1 MAPNSVRTSDED
13 EALVAQFLEGKY
25 HLTVERFT
33 EHERRLGKTPD
44 FKVSCPAP
52 DVEGSKAGNPIPGR
66 HFTPTEP
73 MPVRR

>member
-1 MAPNSVRTSDED
+1 MRTSDQD
-13 EALVAQFLEGKY
+13 EILVAQFLEG
-25 HLTVERFT
+25 LAVERFT
-33 EHERRLGKTPD
+33 KHERRLGKTPD